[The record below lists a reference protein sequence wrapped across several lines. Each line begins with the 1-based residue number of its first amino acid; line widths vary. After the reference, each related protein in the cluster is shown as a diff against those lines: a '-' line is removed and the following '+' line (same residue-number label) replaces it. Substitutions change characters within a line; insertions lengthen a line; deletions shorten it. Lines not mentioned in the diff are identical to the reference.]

1 MNLQKEKKIISFK
14 FHYHSEKESG
24 LWQEK
29 YGLVDLIR
37 NLWNANKGAIFFKLS
52 REIKTHICLSR
63 WKKHDRDWLIG

>member
-1 MNLQKEKKIISFK
+1 MNLQKEKKKNSFK

-37 NLWNANKGAIFFKLS
+37 NLSNANKGAILLS
-52 REIKTHICLSR
+52 
-63 WKKHDRDWLIG
+63 